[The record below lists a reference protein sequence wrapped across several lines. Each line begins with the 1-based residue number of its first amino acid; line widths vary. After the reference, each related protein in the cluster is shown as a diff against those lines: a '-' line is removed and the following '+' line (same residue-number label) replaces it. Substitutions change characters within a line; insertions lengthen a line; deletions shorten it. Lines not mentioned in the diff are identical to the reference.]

1 MATYVNDLR
10 LKEIATGDESGTWG
24 TSTNTNLELIGE
36 ALGYATEAITTNADT
51 HTTTVADGST
61 DPGRAM
67 YIKYTGALD
76 SDCTITIGP
85 NTMSRVHFIE
95 NATTDSGSSGPYNI
109 IISQGSGAN
118 VTIPNGY
125 VKAVYLDGAGS
136 GAAVT
141 EAFTDLSVGSKLL
154 IDGAT
159 PTLTIGD
166 AGAEDT
172 KIVFDGNAQDF
183 YIGLDDSAD
192 DLVFGKGSALGT
204 TQAMAI
210 DENMDVAFGPTTN
223 VTITN
228 DGNEDTLKLVSTDTD
243 ANAGPILKLDRPVT
257 GADDDLLGGI
267 TFSGYDDGNNAV
279 DYGGIQAHL
288 KDASD
293 TAEDGLLDFQVM
305 SAGTSRSFLILNGG
319 GTAIINQD
327 SQDIDTRI
335 ESNGNTHMLFVD
347 AGNDVV
353 NVGADTVETGDQFSI
368 HGSGTN
374 TTMRMYN
381 TNTGSDGGLFI
392 FQKNSSS
399 PADGDILGDIRF
411 HGNDDGGGMTQ
422 FGRIKGKSQDVSNGA
437 EDGKIE
443 FEVVKAGTTREFMH
457 LGPDDIIFN
466 DDSEDIDLRI
476 ESADTTHMV
485 FFDAG
490 GNSFNIDDSGVA
502 GVRSTIN
509 KNSSGARVVSTGSY
523 NNIIKVKNGNT
534 TNTID
539 RDATITWQVGGADEG
554 YMSWVHSDGTSS
566 TNFGRFEF
574 AGRNAGQRA
583 LMATFTPN
591 VESVFNEGSLAN
603 QNFRIESDSYTHMWF
618 LDSGDNFTHWG
629 NNSCNMTTNGW
640 CIGATG
646 FAHSVFS
653 LTTTNEAFLWN
664 NNNATGATYKIA
676 FRQNNGEVG
685 YIGVGS
691 STTAYN
697 TSSDYRLKTDVKDL
711 ENAVDRVNALRPRKF
726 TWIKDGKE
734 EEGFIAHEVQEVYP
748 DAVEGE
754 KDAVDEEGNMK
765 IQVMDY
771 GKITPLLAAGLQE
784 AFKEIESLKQQIAE
798 LKGE

>member
-1 MATYVNDLR
+1 MVTYVNDLR
-10 LKEIATGDESGTWG
+10 LSELATGEGSGTWG
-24 TSTNTNLELIGE
+24 TTTNTNLELIGE

-51 HTTTVADGST
+51 HATTVADGST

-67 YIKYTGALD
+67 YIKYTGTLD
-76 SDCTITIGP
+76 SACTITIGP
-85 NTMSRVHFIE
+85 NTLSRVHIIE
-95 NATTDSGSSGPYNI
+95 NATSGSQNI
-109 IISQGSGAN
+109 IIKQGSGAE
-118 VTIPNGY
+118 VTIANGF

-141 EAFTDLSVGSKLL
+141 EAFTDLSVGGNLL

-228 DGNEDTLKLVSTDTD
+228 DGNEDTLTLVSTD
-243 ANAGPILKLDRPVT
+243 A
-257 GADDDLLGGI
+257 
-267 TFSGYDDGNNAV
+267 
-279 DYGGIQAHL
+279 
-288 KDASD
+288 DASVGPVLNLYRNSSSPAD
-293 TAEDGLLDFQVM
+293 SDLVGSIKAVARNDNSQDVETFKIANYITDVSDGTEDAASFFYLMEGGSLRERLGFGSSATVFNEDGVDVDFRV
-305 SAGTSRSFLILNGG
+305 
-319 GTAIINQD
+319 
-327 SQDIDTRI
+327 
-335 ESNGNTHMLFVD
+335 ESNGNANMLFID
-347 AGNDVV
+347 GGNDVV
-353 NVGADTVETGDQFSI
+353 NVGAATVETGDQFSI

-381 TNTGSDGGLFI
+381 TNAGSDGGLLI
-392 FQKNSSS
+392 FQKDSSS

-443 FEVVKAGTTREFMH
+443 FEVVKGGTTREFLH

-466 DDSEDIDLRI
+466 DDQQDIDLRI
-476 ESADTTHMV
+476 ESADSTHMV

-490 GNSFNIDDSGVA
+490 GNSFNIDDGGQA
-502 GVRSTIN
+502 AVRSVIN

-523 NNIIKVKNGNT
+523 NTILKIQNGNT
-534 TNTID
+534 ANTID
-539 RDATITWQVGGADEG
+539 RDATIFWTVGGADEG
-554 YMSWVHSDGTSS
+554 YMSYIHSDGT
-566 TNFGRFEF
+566 NANNHGRFEF
-574 AGRNAGQRA
+574 AARNGGTRA
-583 LMATFTPN
+583 LMATMNPN
-591 VESVFNEGSLAN
+591 VETVFNENSLAN
-603 QNFRIESDSYTHMWF
+603 QDFRVESDSYTHMWF
-618 LDSGDNFTHWG
+618 LDSGGNFTHWG
-629 NNSCNMTTNGW
+629 NNTCNMTTNGW

-646 FAHSVFS
+646 HAHSVFS
-653 LTTTNEAFLWN
+653 LTTANEAFIWN
-664 NNNATGATYKIA
+664 NNNGTGASYKVA
-676 FRQNNGEVG
+676 FRQNNSEVG
-685 YIGVGS
+685 HITAAS
-691 STTAYN
+691 STTSYN

-754 KDAVDEEGNMK
+754 KDAVDEDGNMK

-784 AFKEIESLKQQIAE
+784 AFKEIESLKQQVAE

>member
-1 MATYVNDLR
+1 VTLA
-10 LKEIATGDESGTWG
+10 LK
-24 TSTNTNLELIGE
+24 
-36 ALGYATEAITTNADT
+36 
-51 HTTTVADGST
+51 
-61 DPGRAM
+61 
-67 YIKYTGALD
+67 
-76 SDCTITIGP
+76 
-85 NTMSRVHFIE
+85 
-95 NATTDSGSSGPYNI
+95 
-109 IISQGSGAN
+109 
-118 VTIPNGY
+118 
-125 VKAVYLDGAGS
+125 
-136 GAAVT
+136 
-141 EAFTDLSVGSKLL
+141 
-154 IDGAT
+154 T
-159 PTLTIGD
+159 PR
-166 AGAEDT
+166 
-172 KIVFDGNAQDF
+172 IVFDGNAQDF

-381 TNTGSDGGLFI
+381 TNTGSDGGLLI

-422 FGRIKGKSQDVSNGA
+422 FARIKGESTDVSNGT
-437 EDGKIE
+437 EDGKMR
-443 FEVVKAGTTREFMH
+443 FEILKAGTTREFLH
-457 LGPDDIIFN
+457 LGPSNIVFN

-490 GNSFNIDDSGVA
+490 NNSFNIDDEGTA

-509 KNSSGARVVSTGSY
+509 KNSSGARNVTTGSY
-523 NNIIKVKNGNT
+523 NNVLKIKNGNT
-534 TNTID
+534 ANTID
-539 RDATITWQVGGADEG
+539 RDATINFQVGGADEG
-554 YMSWVHSDGTSS
+554 YISWIHSDS
-566 TNFGRFEF
+566 TNSNNHGRFDI
-574 AGRNAGQRA
+574 AGRNGGTRA
-583 LMATFTPN
+583 LMATFNSN
-591 VESVFNEGSLAN
+591 VETVFNETGLAN
-603 QNFRIESDSYTHMWF
+603 QDFRIESDSYTHGWF

-629 NNSCNMTTNGW
+629 NNTCNMTTNGW
-640 CIGATG
+640 CIGMTG

-664 NNNATGATYKIA
+664 NNNATGASYKIA
-676 FRQNNGEVG
+676 FRQNNTEVG
-685 YIGVGS
+685 HITAAS

-711 ENAVDRVNALRPRKF
+711 ENAVDRVNALKPRKF

-784 AFKEIESLKQQIAE
+784 AFKEINFLKQQIAE